1 MATAIPHTGAACLHR
16 ISFEYVSFHVT
27 PCHISPADVMSYQTV
42 HVAKAIV
49 IPYQP
54 ISYHSS
60 EYDAISYHVIRLC
73 DTGCYCAAKRF
84 CWGSAS
90 AVIPICVPC

>member
-49 IPYQP
+49 IPYRP
-54 ISYHSS
+54 FHIIRVNTMLFHTMLSAFVIPV
-60 EYDAISYHVIRLC
+60 AIVPP
-73 DTGCYCAAKRF
+73 
-84 CWGSAS
+84 SAS
-90 AVIPICVPC
+90 AGDQQAR